1 MYLYNE
7 LFKCHKFNYL
17 MIANLDIDLLRTFV
31 AVADSGSF
39 TAAGE
44 LVSRTQSA
52 VSLQVKRLEEVV
64 GQRVFERTSRS
75 LALTAAGEMLLG
87 YARRIIE
94 LNDES
99 VRRVAKPSV
108 TGALRLGITEYFVP
122 TEIPRILSRFAAAY
136 PGVQLQVRMGL
147 SRELRVEMA
156 AGSLDAVIVRL
167 TERERAKAIW
177 REAQVW
183 AAREGFEPERG
194 ALVPLALLPAPCV
207 LRELAIAS
215 LKRIKRPSAVR
226 FTGSSMASVQAAV
239 SAGVGVSIMPV
250 SSLLPGMQV
259 LARIHGYPDPGHLE
273 IGLLRAATAP
283 AEILDVLE
291 RVISQTL
298 QVLILARAAA

>member
-1 MYLYNE
+1 ML
-7 LFKCHKFNYL
+7 
-17 MIANLDIDLLRTFV
+17 ANLDIDLLRTFV

-52 VSLQVKRLEEVV
+52 VSLQIKRLEEIV
-64 GQRVFERTSRS
+64 GQKVFERTSRS
-75 LALTAAGEMLLG
+75 LALTASGEMLLG

-99 VRRVAKPSV
+99 VRRVAKPAV
-108 TGALRLGITEYFVP
+108 AGELRLGITEYFVP

-136 PGVQLQVRMGL
+136 PGVQLKVRMGL
-147 SRELRVEMA
+147 SRDLRVELSS
-156 AGSLDAVIVRL
+156 GSLDAVIVRL
-167 TERERAKAIW
+167 TQRERSKAIW
-177 REAQVW
+177 REAHVW

-194 ALVPLALLPAPCV
+194 AVVPLALLPAPCV
-207 LRELAIAS
+207 LREHAIES
-215 LKRIKRPSAVR
+215 LKRIKRPSTVR

-239 SAGVGVSIMPV
+239 SAGVGVSIMPM

-259 LARIHGYPDPGHLE
+259 LARNKGYPDPGHLE
-273 IGLLRAATAP
+273 IGLLRAPAAP
-283 AEILDVLE
+283 GEILDALE

>member
-1 MYLYNE
+1 MHLYNE
-7 LFKCHKFNYL
+7 LLEYHQFPSL

-52 VSLQVKRLEEVV
+52 VSLQIKRLEEIV

-108 TGALRLGITEYFVP
+108 AGVLRLGITEYFVP

-147 SRELRVEMA
+147 SRELRAEMG
-156 AGSLDAVIVRL
+156 AGSLDAAIVRL
-167 TERERAKAIW
+167 TERERTKAIW

-183 AAREGFEPERG
+183 VAREGFAPERG

-207 LRELAIAS
+207 LRELAIDS

-259 LARIHGYPDPGHLE
+259 LARTQGYPDPGQLE

-291 RVISQTL
+291 SVISQTL
-298 QVLILARAAA
+298 QVLLLARAAA